1 MDGFLKI
8 DEKKLEALS
17 KKAQSTVTCFYVPF
31 GAVKG
36 QPDNEP
42 TFFAQQ
48 KLIVN
53 NSRQPFRVQHETFIV
68 NCLTEKNES
77 VYENLHAHPLIKQ
90 NETFS
95 TPTEDQLSI
104 ELIVIESVSM
114 SQLRRKMPATLDY
127 VTDKMK
133 MVMFPS

>member
-1 MDGFLKI
+1 
-8 DEKKLEALS
+8 
-17 KKAQSTVTCFYVPF
+17 VPF

-36 QPDNEP
+36 QPYNVP

-48 KLIVN
+48 ELIVN
-53 NSRQPFRVQHETFIV
+53 NSQPFPVEHETFVV
-68 NCLTEKNES
+68 NCTTEKNES

-133 MVMFPS
+133 MIMFPSRIICLL